1 VVDAVYER
9 AVEVLWAFFEHRE
22 AGTPQVVAMA
32 LGRDP
37 DAPVFRA
44 DVNKLREVGALEL
57 VDMPAEYVGTPEV
70 YRVTPEGK
78 QLLRE
83 WNYPVGQ

>member
-1 VVDAVYER
+1 MDAVYER
-9 AVEVLWAFFEHRE
+9 AVDVLWGFYEHRE

-37 DAPVFRA
+37 DGPVFRA

-57 VDMPAEYVGTPEV
+57 VDMPTFGSRTPEV
-70 YRVTPEGK
+70 YRVTPAGE
-78 QLLRE
+78 QLLADKD
-83 WNYPVGQ
+83 YPVGH